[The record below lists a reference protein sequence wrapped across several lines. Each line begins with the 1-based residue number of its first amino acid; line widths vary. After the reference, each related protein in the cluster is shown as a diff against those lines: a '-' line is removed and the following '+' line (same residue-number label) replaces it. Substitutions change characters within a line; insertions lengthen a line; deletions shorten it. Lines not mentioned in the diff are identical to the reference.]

1 MNGGGYYRNSPYYQ
15 DPNASFDPFASPQQT
30 QNNYYRNQI
39 DPQSVDVFAV
49 TPRRR
54 SSGESNSISR
64 AIRNALDPEYYV
76 QPSMDVLAST
86 SYDDSSILA
95 AVSSTHSSQ
104 EAGSSQPEV
113 ASTSQKQKL
122 KKPKPKPDNNGFA
135 SIFNNTKTKTHDN
148 GPLLQEDFL
157 SPDNIKRYRLEQRK
171 QRPKQVRMDD
181 FLFKARRVDKGARE
195 FGLHTTHEPKRG
207 SKKKRDSIE
216 MLEVE
221 KADFERVKQK
231 KREEVIEKRK
241 AEVDELD
248 LSLAFGTPSPVRSRH
263 KVSKITK
270 FFDKDAARPSFQS
283 PKRSSNSETYASD
296 SFLNDTY
303 STPIKET
310 VPETYSTPTSSKIR
324 KGSERI
330 TFFDKGPSTSSAA
343 LFQSPA
349 RKITI
354 NDPNSY
360 SSETV
365 LDETLCSTP
374 NRSSLMETVP
384 FPSSSPA
391 RSQMTPK
398 RVHPGGRSI
407 IELVKPNPI
416 KRKDSSKEQD
426 MRREP
431 LMQVKRQKCSS
442 SSRKPEFDYPSSPIT
457 LTDDED
463 IKVKQEPLPHRHALR
478 HEQQKRQEFGRHVS
492 AREEMMRQLVDQ
504 KFKDE
509 RENGGVEARRAELKD
524 GDVIRNKEMR
534 KNLMHGTACKCCRGY
549 YDGLDMDEREKKDYI
564 DKVFSVWKTSDKV
577 HDSIQIS
584 RHRYVHQ
591 PLPDTPERYW
601 DLTLGPQEEDSVP
614 VMTQERRWESAGR
627 KKEPT
632 GITNWN

>member
-564 DKVFSVWKTSDKV
+564 DK
-577 HDSIQIS
+577 IS

>member
-95 AVSSTHSSQ
+95 AVSSKHSSQ

-122 KKPKPKPDNNGFA
+122 KKPKPKSDNNGFA

-241 AEVDELD
+241 TEVDELD

-324 KGSERI
+324 KGSERT

-365 LDETLCSTP
+365 LDDTLCSTP
-374 NRSSLMETVP
+374 NRSSLMETIP
-384 FPSSSPA
+384 FLSSSPA

-398 RVHPGGRSI
+398 RVYPGGRSI

-442 SSRKPEFDYPSSPIT
+442 SSRKPEFDHPSSPIT

-463 IKVKQEPLPHRHALR
+463 IKVKQEPPPHRHALR
-478 HEQQKRQEFGRHVS
+478 QEQQKRQEFGRHVS

-549 YDGLDMDEREKKDYI
+549 YDGLDMNEREKKDYI
-564 DKVFSVWKTSDKV
+564 DK
-577 HDSIQIS
+577 IS

-601 DLTLGPQEEDSVP
+601 DLTLGPREEDSVP
-614 VMTQERRWESAGR
+614 VMTQERRWESAG
-627 KKEPT
+627 KKKKPT